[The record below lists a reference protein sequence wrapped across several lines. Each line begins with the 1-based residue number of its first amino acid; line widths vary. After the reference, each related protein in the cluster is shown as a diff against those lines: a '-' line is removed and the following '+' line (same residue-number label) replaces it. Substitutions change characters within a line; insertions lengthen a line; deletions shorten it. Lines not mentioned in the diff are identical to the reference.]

1 MPSPRRY
8 RVLTY
13 LIVAGIVT
21 LLFFASQSRD
31 QAATSTRAASSAKG
45 FYDKTVEA
53 MDKHKHAHAHGGSDQ
68 KVVAEHGDIHEDAD
82 ALHRGVADRL
92 RQAEQAAKDSA
103 EAKGPKQPEVLQHV
117 VGQENLDPAA
127 VAHEKAK
134 GKGGEPQR
142 DREVEE
148 VLNEIMK
155 KSPVI
160 IFSKS
165 YCPYSKAAKG
175 ILLEKYTI
183 EPAPYVVELDNHP
196 LGSRIQARLGEMTGR
211 RTVPNVMIYGQSIG
225 GGDEVSAMDR
235 SKTLADKIQSLA
247 GDRVAVSLRFE
258 QGKEKAG

>member
-13 LIVAGIVT
+13 LVVAGIVT

-31 QAATSTRAASSAKG
+31 PTALGTHAAKG

-53 MDKHKHAHAHGGSDQ
+53 MDKHNNVQ
-68 KVVAEHGDIHEDAD
+68 YAD
-82 ALHRGVADRL
+82 GLHRGVADRL
-92 RQAEQAAKDSA
+92 RQAEQAAKDGA
-103 EAKGPKQPEVLQHV
+103 EAKGPKQPQAPQQA
-117 VGQENLDPAA
+117 VGHKNPDPAA

-134 GKGGEPQR
+134 GKGGESKR

-148 VLNEIMK
+148 VLNDIMK

-175 ILLEKYTI
+175 ILLEKYSI
-183 EPAPYVVELDNHP
+183 EPAPFVVELDHHP
-196 LGSRIQARLGEMTGR
+196 LGQRIQARLAEMTGR
-211 RTVPNVMIYGQSIG
+211 RTVPNVMVYGQSIG

-235 SKTLADKIQSLA
+235 SKTLVDKMRSLA
-247 GDRVAVSLRFE
+247 GSRVSVSLRSE
-258 QGKEKAG
+258 QSQQNAG